1 MRSDWVLIA
10 LIFVIGIFAA
20 GQFIKVSLSLPQ
32 LSAFYGYG
40 IAEVS
45 VLVSLVGIV
54 SIVFGLVAGNI
65 VAAFGARKTLCA
77 ALLLGSSISILQVFL
92 PPIWVMLILRFIEG
106 FSHLAVVVSA
116 PAMMAGAASERSRP
130 IAMALWATFF
140 GVSFALA
147 TIIVPKLLDI
157 GGLPILFGVHGIGF
171 LVLAALVAL
180 RAPYSNYSPL
190 ELRYLRTHLTTY
202 STPNLCA
209 PALGFVFYTFIYV
222 ALLTFLP
229 EAIDKPNWQ
238 TWLPLIALIATMLAG
253 WLLRFWGTFR
263 TSLFGFSLTVVG
275 GLGVLQGID
284 FAVWFMFIGL
294 GFIPAAQFAMIA
306 ELNGT
311 EGKRAKAAGAIAQM
325 GNVGTAT
332 GTPVFAV
339 LLLWGGTSWIFLSII
354 AASCL
359 GYVTV
364 WLYSRQITPIT

>member
-32 LSAFYGYG
+32 LSEFYGYG

-65 VAAFGARKTLCA
+65 VAAFGARKTLFT
-77 ALLLGSSISILQVFL
+77 ALLIGSSMSILQVFL
-92 PPIWVMLILRFIEG
+92 PPIWVMSILRFVEG
-106 FSHLAVVVSA
+106 FSHLAIVVSA
-116 PAMMAGAASERSRP
+116 PAMMAGAASERARP

-157 GGLPILFGVHGIGF
+157 GGLPILFGIHGIGL

-180 RAPYSNYSPL
+180 RAPYSNYCPL
-190 ELRYLRTHLTTY
+190 ELHYLRTHLTTY

-229 EAIDKPNWQ
+229 DAIDKPSWQ
-238 TWLPLIALIATMLAG
+238 TLLPLLALIATMAAG
-253 WLLRFWGTFR
+253 WLSRFWGTCR
-263 TSLFGFSLTVVG
+263 ISLCGFSLTIGG
-275 GLGVLQGID
+275 GLAVLLGFDI
-284 FAVWFMFIGL
+284 AVWVMFVGL

-306 ELNGT
+306 ELNGS
-311 EGKRAKAAGAIAQM
+311 EGERAKAAGAIAQM
-325 GNVGTAT
+325 GNIGTAS
-332 GTPVFAV
+332 GTPVFAF
-339 LLLWGGTSWIFLSII
+339 LLIWGGASWIFFSII
-354 AASCL
+354 VAACL

-364 WLYSRQITPIT
+364 WFYSRQISPVT

>member
-1 MRSDWVLIA
+1 
-10 LIFVIGIFAA
+10 
-20 GQFIKVSLSLPQ
+20 
-32 LSAFYGYG
+32 
-40 IAEVS
+40 
-45 VLVSLVGIV
+45 
-54 SIVFGLVAGNI
+54 
-65 VAAFGARKTLCA
+65 
-77 ALLLGSSISILQVFL
+77 
-92 PPIWVMLILRFIEG
+92 
-106 FSHLAVVVSA
+106 
-116 PAMMAGAASERSRP
+116 
-130 IAMALWATFF
+130 
-140 GVSFALA
+140 
-147 TIIVPKLLDI
+147 
-157 GGLPILFGVHGIGF
+157 
-171 LVLAALVAL
+171 
-180 RAPYSNYSPL
+180 
-190 ELRYLRTHLTTY
+190 
-202 STPNLCA
+202 
-209 PALGFVFYTFIYV
+209 
-222 ALLTFLP
+222 
-229 EAIDKPNWQ
+229 
-238 TWLPLIALIATMLAG
+238 MLAG